1 MGKKHFFV
9 NLHEI
14 DGNGGS
20 KIIRSGATRDAS
32 KFIGAPEPAPSRTP
46 QHEDCS
52 RCRGTGGGPNP
63 FVAERKCKKCQGL
76 GFVLAG

>member
-9 NLHEI
+9 NLHEV
-14 DGNGGS
+14 DKDGGS
-20 KIIRSGATRDAS
+20 KIIRSGPTRDPGQ
-32 KFIGAPEPAPSRTP
+32 FIGAPKPVPARTSDYV
-46 QHEDCS
+46 DCS

-76 GFVLAG
+76 GYVLAG